1 MSESEPTVRDIDL
14 RAEWPFIGVRRRRES
29 RHERIISTVVFTL
42 GAAVSAVAGSAAIA
56 ALFAA
61 GAGYAFNSWL
71 KWIDIYGGPQ

>member
-14 RAEWPFIGVRRRRES
+14 RRQWPFIGLRRRREH
-29 RHERIISTVVFTL
+29 RHERIISTVAFAI
-42 GAAVSAVAGSAAIA
+42 GAGLSALAGSATVA

-71 KWIDIYGGPQ
+71 NWIDIYGRPQ